1 MYFMDLRE
9 AEALSIFE
17 MEQLACG
24 EIVYGD
30 LSVSQGEVV
39 AIVGPSGCGKSTL
52 LRLLNGTR
60 NPTAGAIRYRGEP
73 VADMDKAQLRR
84 RVVLAGQSVFL
95 FPGSVMDNMA
105 RFHAFH
111 GSPVPSAEAVQGYLT
126 LCGSPAGLC
135 APCESMSGGER
146 QRIFLAIAVSM
157 EPDVLLLDEPT
168 SALDH
173 TLARAMMTRLCQ
185 YAKKKEMTVLAV
197 THDEE
202 LARDLGD
209 RVLRL
214 GRGTV

>member
-1 MYFMDLRE
+1 M
-9 AEALSIFE
+9 SIFE
-17 MEQLACG
+17 TEGLVCS

-30 LSVSQGEVV
+30 LSISQGEVLC
-39 AIVGPSGCGKSTL
+39 IVGPSGCGKSTL

-60 NPTAGAIRYRGEP
+60 NPTSGVICYRDENLSGI
-73 VADMDKAQLRR
+73 DKARLRR
-84 RVVLAGQSVFL
+84 RVVLAGQNIFL
-95 FPGSVMDNMA
+95 FPGSAMDNMA

-111 GSPVPSAEAVQGYLT
+111 GTPVPTAEAVQGYLT
-126 LCGSPAGLC
+126 LCGSPAGLH
-135 APCESMSGGER
+135 APCEEMSGGER
-146 QRIFLAIAVSM
+146 QRIFLAIMVSM

-173 TLARAMMTRLCQ
+173 NLAKAMMSRICL
-185 YAKKKEMTVLAV
+185 YAKRKNMTILAV

-214 GRGTV
+214 GREPL